1 MKRNI
6 VFEIYFNPKKYLSL
20 LTCIEQINGILK
32 IQHQYLVKRQDWY
45 LCATSKKEASIY
57 KMFDKDGV
65 TEIGLK
71 KMTQRYNKE
80 KDYFGLPI
88 WDKETEQA
96 SLLYILS
103 EGSSGQSFKVYVII
117 DFRSLEITLDDVQK
131 FCLALSE
138 HFDDAYITVNNN
150 YSEDKMVFPDRLSA
164 AWMIYLP
171 KVQLSHNIVPQAFDV
186 ISPTDHEGHAAGS
199 LVVTLPHF
207 FDNMN
212 TDDIKAVNS
221 VDIKLRE
228 LGLLPRYADFQR

>member
-1 MKRNI
+1 MKRSI
-6 VFEIYFNPKKYLSL
+6 VFDIYFNPKKYLSL

-45 LCATSKKEASIY
+45 LCATSKKKASIY

-71 KMTQRYNKE
+71 KMTQLYNKE
-80 KDYFGLPI
+80 KDYFGLAI
-88 WDKETEQA
+88 WDKKTEQG

-103 EGSSGQSFKVYVII
+103 EEGSGQSFKVHINIV
-117 DFRSLEITLDDVQK
+117 FRSLEITLDDVQK

-171 KVQLSHNIVPQAFDV
+171 KVQLSHNMIPQAFDV
-186 ISPTDHEGHAAGS
+186 ISVIDHERHAVGS
-199 LVVTLPHF
+199 LVVTVPHF
-207 FDNMN
+207 FDVMN

-221 VDIKLRE
+221 VDIRLRE
-228 LGLLPRYADFQR
+228 LGLLPLYADLYR

>member
-45 LCATSKKEASIY
+45 LCGTSKKKSSIY

-71 KMTQRYNKE
+71 KMTQRYNKDKE
-80 KDYFGLPI
+80 YFSLPI
-88 WDKETEQA
+88 WDKKTEQV
-96 SLLYILS
+96 SLLYMLS
-103 EGSSGQSFKVYVII
+103 KKSSGQSFKVRIMI
-117 DFRSLEITLDDVQK
+117 DFRSLEITLDDVQR

-138 HFDDAYITVNNN
+138 QFDDAYIVVNND
-150 YSEDKMVFPDRLSA
+150 YSDDKMVFPDRLSA

-171 KVQLSHNIVPQAFDV
+171 KVQLSHNMVPQAFDV
-186 ISPTDHEGHAAGS
+186 ISVIDHEKHAVGS
-199 LVVTLPHF
+199 LVVTVSHF
-207 FDNMN
+207 FDDMN
-212 TDDIKAVNS
+212 TDDIKTVNS

-228 LGLLPRYADFQR
+228 LGLLPLYADL

>member
-45 LCATSKKEASIY
+45 LCATSKKKASIY

-80 KDYFGLPI
+80 KDRFSLAI
-88 WDKETEQA
+88 WDKKTEQG
-96 SLLYILS
+96 SLLYMLS
-103 EGSSGQSFKVYVII
+103 DEGSGQSFKVRIII
-117 DFRSLEITLDDVQK
+117 DFRSLEITLDDAQK

-207 FDNMN
+207 FDVMN

-228 LGLLPRYADFQR
+228 LGLLPRYADFKR

>member
-103 EGSSGQSFKVYVII
+103 EGSFGQSFKVYVII
-117 DFRSLEITLDDVQK
+117 DFRSLEITLDDAQK

-150 YSEDKMVFPDRLSA
+150 YSEDKMAFPDRLSA

-199 LVVTLPHF
+199 LVVTVPHF
-207 FDNMN
+207 FDNRN
-212 TDDIKAVNS
+212 TDDIKAVRR
-221 VDIKLRE
+221 VDIKLHE

>member
-1 MKRNI
+1 MKRSI
-6 VFEIYFNPKKYLSL
+6 VFDIYFNPKKYLSL

-32 IQHQYLVKRQDWY
+32 IQHQYLVERQDWY
-45 LCATSKKEASIY
+45 LCGASKKNSSIY

-80 KDYFGLPI
+80 KDYFSLAI
-88 WDKETEQA
+88 WDKKTEQG
-96 SLLYILS
+96 SLLYMLS
-103 EGSSGQSFKVYVII
+103 EEGSGQSFKVHINIV
-117 DFRSLEITLDDVQK
+117 FRSLEITLDDAQK

-150 YSEDKMVFPDRLSA
+150 YSNYKMAFPDRLSA

-199 LVVTLPHF
+199 LVVTVPHF
-207 FDNMN
+207 FDDRN
-212 TDDIKAVNS
+212 TDDIKAVRR
-221 VDIKLRE
+221 VDIKLHE
-228 LGLLPRYADFQR
+228 LGLLPRYADF

>member
-45 LCATSKKEASIY
+45 LCATSKKKASIY

-103 EGSSGQSFKVYVII
+103 EGSFGQSFKVYVII
-117 DFRSLEITLDDVQK
+117 DFRSLEITLDDAQK

-150 YSEDKMVFPDRLSA
+150 YSEDKMAFPDRLSA

-199 LVVTLPHF
+199 LVVTVPHF
-207 FDNMN
+207 FDNRN
-212 TDDIKAVNS
+212 TDDIKAVRR
-221 VDIKLRE
+221 VDIKLHE

>member
-1 MKRNI
+1 MKRYI

-45 LCATSKKEASIY
+45 LCATSKKKASIY

-80 KDYFGLPI
+80 KDRFSLAI
-88 WDKETEQA
+88 WDKKTEQG
-96 SLLYILS
+96 SLLYMLS
-103 EGSSGQSFKVYVII
+103 EEGSGQSFKVHINI

-150 YSEDKMVFPDRLSA
+150 YSEDKMAFPDRLSA

-207 FDNMN
+207 FDVMN

-221 VDIKLRE
+221 VDIKLHE
-228 LGLLPRYADFQR
+228 LGLLPFYTDI

>member
-80 KDYFGLPI
+80 KDCFSLAI
-88 WDKETEQA
+88 WDKKTEQV
-96 SLLYILS
+96 SLVYMLS
-103 EGSSGQSFKVYVII
+103 DEGSGQSFNVRIII
-117 DFRSLEITLDDVQK
+117 DFRSLEITLDDAQK

-207 FDNMN
+207 FDDMN

-228 LGLLPRYADFQR
+228 LGLLPRYADFKR

>member
-45 LCATSKKEASIY
+45 LCATSKKKASIY

-80 KDYFGLPI
+80 KDRFSLAI
-88 WDKETEQA
+88 WDKKTEQG
-96 SLLYILS
+96 SLVYILS
-103 EGSSGQSFKVYVII
+103 EEGSGQSFKVHINIV
-117 DFRSLEITLDDVQK
+117 FRSLEITLNDAQK

-150 YSEDKMVFPDRLSA
+150 YSNYKMAFPDRLSA

-207 FDNMN
+207 FDEKN

-228 LGLLPRYADFQR
+228 LGLLPLYADL

>member
-71 KMTQRYNKE
+71 KMTQQYNKE
-80 KDYFGLPI
+80 KDRFSLAI
-88 WDKETEQA
+88 WDKKTEQS
-96 SLLYILS
+96 SLLYMLS
-103 EGSSGQSFKVYVII
+103 DEGSGQSFKVRIII
-117 DFRSLEITLDDVQK
+117 DFRSLEITLDDAQK

-150 YSEDKMVFPDRLSA
+150 YSNYKMAFPDRLSA

-207 FDNMN
+207 FDDMN

>member
-1 MKRNI
+1 MKRNL

-80 KDYFGLPI
+80 KDRFSLAI
-88 WDKETEQA
+88 WDKKTEQG

-103 EGSSGQSFKVYVII
+103 EEGSGQSFKVHINIV
-117 DFRSLEITLDDVQK
+117 FRSLEITLDDVQK

-150 YSEDKMVFPDRLSA
+150 YSDDKMVFPDRLSA

-186 ISPTDHEGHAAGS
+186 ISVIDHEGHAVGS
-199 LVVTLPHF
+199 LVVTVPHF
-207 FDNMN
+207 FDHRN
-212 TDDIKAVNS
+212 TDDIKAVRR
-221 VDIKLRE
+221 VDIKLHE
-228 LGLLPRYADFQR
+228 LDLLPLYADL

>member
-1 MKRNI
+1 MKRSI
-6 VFEIYFNPKKYLSL
+6 VFDIYFNPKKYLSL

-45 LCATSKKEASIY
+45 LCATSKKKASIY

-80 KDYFGLPI
+80 KDCFSLAI
-88 WDKETEQA
+88 WDKKTEQG
-96 SLLYILS
+96 SLVYILS
-103 EGSSGQSFKVYVII
+103 EEGSGQSFKVHINIV
-117 DFRSLEITLDDVQK
+117 FRSLEITLDDVQK

-150 YSEDKMVFPDRLSA
+150 YSNYKMAFPDRLSA

-171 KVQLSHNIVPQAFDV
+171 KVQLSHNMIPQAFDV
-186 ISPTDHEGHAAGS
+186 ISVIDHERHAVGS

-207 FDNMN
+207 FDVMN

-228 LGLLPRYADFQR
+228 LGLLPLYADLYR

>member
-1 MKRNI
+1 MKRSI
-6 VFEIYFNPKKYLSL
+6 VFDIYFNPKKYLSL

-45 LCATSKKEASIY
+45 LCATSKKKASIY

-71 KMTQRYNKE
+71 KMTQQYNKN
-80 KDYFGLPI
+80 KQFFGLAI
-88 WDKETEQA
+88 WDKKTEQV
-96 SLLYILS
+96 SLQYMLF
-103 EGSSGQSFKVYVII
+103 EKSSGQSCKVRIII
-117 DFRSLEITLDDVQK
+117 DFRSLEITLDDAQK

-150 YSEDKMVFPDRLSA
+150 YSNYKMAFPDRLSA

-199 LVVTLPHF
+199 LVVTVPHF
-207 FDNMN
+207 FDDRN
-212 TDDIKAVNS
+212 TDDIKAVRR
-221 VDIKLRE
+221 VDIKLHE
-228 LGLLPRYADFQR
+228 LGLLPRYADF

>member
-80 KDYFGLPI
+80 KDRFSLAI
-88 WDKETEQA
+88 WDKKTEQG
-96 SLLYILS
+96 SLVYILS
-103 EGSSGQSFKVYVII
+103 EEGSGQSFKVHINI

-150 YSEDKMVFPDRLSA
+150 YSDDKMVFPDRLSA

-207 FDNMN
+207 FDEKN

-228 LGLLPRYADFQR
+228 LGLLPLYADL

>member
-1 MKRNI
+1 MKRSI
-6 VFEIYFNPKKYLSL
+6 VFDIYFNPKKYLSL

-45 LCATSKKEASIY
+45 LCATSKKKASIY

-71 KMTQRYNKE
+71 KMTQLYNKE
-80 KDYFGLPI
+80 KDYFSLAI
-88 WDKETEQA
+88 WDKKTEQG
-96 SLLYILS
+96 SLVYMLS
-103 EGSSGQSFKVYVII
+103 DEGSGQSFKVRIII
-117 DFRSLEITLDDVQK
+117 DFRSLEITLDDAQK

-138 HFDDAYITVNNN
+138 HFDDAYITVNNDCPV
-150 YSEDKMVFPDRLSA
+150 DKIVFPDRLSA

-171 KVQLSHNIVPQAFDV
+171 KVQLSHNMIPQAFDV
-186 ISPTDHEGHAAGS
+186 ISVIDHEKHVVGS
-199 LVVTLPHF
+199 LVVTVPHF
-207 FDNMN
+207 FDVMN

-228 LGLLPRYADFQR
+228 LGLLPLYADLYR

>member
-1 MKRNI
+1 MKRSI
-6 VFEIYFNPKKYLSL
+6 VFDIYFNPKKYLSL

-45 LCATSKKEASIY
+45 LCATSKKKASIY

-80 KDYFGLPI
+80 KDCFSLAI
-88 WDKETEQA
+88 WDKKTEQG
-96 SLLYILS
+96 SLVYMLS
-103 EGSSGQSFKVYVII
+103 DEGSGQSFNVRIII

-150 YSEDKMVFPDRLSA
+150 YSNYKMAFPDRLSA

-199 LVVTLPHF
+199 LVVTVPHF
-207 FDNMN
+207 FDNRN
-212 TDDIKAVNS
+212 TDDIKAVRR
-221 VDIKLRE
+221 VDIKLHE
-228 LGLLPRYADFQR
+228 LGLLPRYADF

>member
-1 MKRNI
+1 MKRYI

-45 LCATSKKEASIY
+45 LCATSKKKASIY

-80 KDYFGLPI
+80 KDCFSLAI
-88 WDKETEQA
+88 WDKKTEQG
-96 SLLYILS
+96 SLLYMLS
-103 EGSSGQSFKVYVII
+103 DEGSGQSFKVHINIV
-117 DFRSLEITLDDVQK
+117 FRSLEITLDDVQK

-199 LVVTLPHF
+199 LVVTVPHF
-207 FDNMN
+207 FDNRN
-212 TDDIKAVNS
+212 TDDIKAVRR
-221 VDIKLRE
+221 VDIKLHE
-228 LGLLPRYADFQR
+228 LDLLPLYADL

>member
-1 MKRNI
+1 MKRYI

-71 KMTQRYNKE
+71 KMTQRYNKGNG
-80 KDYFGLPI
+80 YFSLPI

-96 SLLYILS
+96 SLQYILS
-103 EGSSGQSFKVYVII
+103 EESFGQSFKVYVMI

-150 YSEDKMVFPDRLSA
+150 YSEDKKVFPDRLSA

-207 FDNMN
+207 FDDMN

-228 LGLLPRYADFQR
+228 LGLLPRYADFKR

>member
-80 KDYFGLPI
+80 KDRFSLAI
-88 WDKETEQA
+88 WDKKTEQSA
-96 SLLYILS
+96 LLYMLS
-103 EGSSGQSFKVYVII
+103 DEGSGQSFKVRIII
-117 DFRSLEITLDDVQK
+117 DFRSLEITLDDAQK

-150 YSEDKMVFPDRLSA
+150 YSNYKMAFPDRLSA

-199 LVVTLPHF
+199 LVVTVPHF
-207 FDNMN
+207 FDERN
-212 TDDIKAVNS
+212 TDDIKAVRR
-221 VDIKLRE
+221 VDIKLHE
-228 LGLLPRYADFQR
+228 LGLLPLYADL

>member
-45 LCATSKKEASIY
+45 LCATSKKKASIY

-80 KDYFGLPI
+80 KDRFSLAI
-88 WDKETEQA
+88 WDKKTEQG
-96 SLLYILS
+96 SLLYMLS
-103 EGSSGQSFKVYVII
+103 EEGSGQSFKVHINIV
-117 DFRSLEITLDDVQK
+117 FRSLEITLDDAQK

-150 YSEDKMVFPDRLSA
+150 YSNYKMAFPDRLSA

-199 LVVTLPHF
+199 LVITLPHF
-207 FDNMN
+207 FDEKN
-212 TDDIKAVNS
+212 TDDIKAVHR

-228 LGLLPRYADFQR
+228 LGLLPLYADL

>member
-1 MKRNI
+1 MKRYI

-45 LCATSKKEASIY
+45 LCATSKKKASIY

-80 KDYFGLPI
+80 KDCFSLAI
-88 WDKETEQA
+88 WDKKTEQG
-96 SLLYILS
+96 SLLYMLS
-103 EGSSGQSFKVYVII
+103 DEGSGQSFKVHINIV
-117 DFRSLEITLDDVQK
+117 FRSLEITLDDVQK

-199 LVVTLPHF
+199 LVVTVPHF
-207 FDNMN
+207 FDNRN
-212 TDDIKAVNS
+212 TDDIKAVRR
-221 VDIKLRE
+221 VDIKLHE
-228 LGLLPRYADFQR
+228 LGLLPRYADF

>member
-45 LCATSKKEASIY
+45 LCATSKKKASIY

-71 KMTQRYNKE
+71 KMTQQYNKE

-96 SLLYILS
+96 SLLYTLS
-103 EGSSGQSFKVYVII
+103 EGSFGQSFKVYVII
-117 DFRSLEITLDDVQK
+117 DFRSLEITLDDAQK

-150 YSEDKMVFPDRLSA
+150 YSNYKMAFPDRLSA

-199 LVVTLPHF
+199 LVVTVPHF
-207 FDNMN
+207 FDNRN
-212 TDDIKAVNS
+212 TDDIKAVRR
-221 VDIKLRE
+221 VDIKLHE

>member
-71 KMTQRYNKE
+71 KMTQRYNKGNG
-80 KDYFGLPI
+80 YFGLPI

-103 EGSSGQSFKVYVII
+103 EGSFGQSFKVYVII

-138 HFDDAYITVNNN
+138 QFDDAYITVNNN
-150 YSEDKMVFPDRLSA
+150 YSNYKMAFPDRLSA

-199 LVVTLPHF
+199 LVVTVPHF
-207 FDNMN
+207 FDDRN
-212 TDDIKAVNS
+212 TDDIKAVRR
-221 VDIKLRE
+221 VDIKLHE

>member
-45 LCATSKKEASIY
+45 LCATSKKKASIY

-80 KDYFGLPI
+80 KDCFSLAI
-88 WDKETEQA
+88 WDKKTEQG
-96 SLLYILS
+96 SLVYMLS
-103 EGSSGQSFKVYVII
+103 DEGSEQSFKVHINIV
-117 DFRSLEITLDDVQK
+117 FRSLEITLDDAQK

-150 YSEDKMVFPDRLSA
+150 YSEDKMAFPDRLSA

-199 LVVTLPHF
+199 LVVTVPHF
-207 FDNMN
+207 FDNRN

-228 LGLLPRYADFQR
+228 LGLLPRYADF

>member
-45 LCATSKKEASIY
+45 LCGTSKKKASIY

-80 KDYFGLPI
+80 KDCFSLAI
-88 WDKETEQA
+88 WDKKTEQG
-96 SLLYILS
+96 SLVYMLS
-103 EGSSGQSFKVYVII
+103 DEGSGQSFKVHINIV
-117 DFRSLEITLDDVQK
+117 FRSLEITLDDAQK

-150 YSEDKMVFPDRLSA
+150 YSKDKMAFPDRLSA

-207 FDNMN
+207 FDEKN

-228 LGLLPRYADFQR
+228 LGLLPLYADL

>member
-71 KMTQRYNKE
+71 KMTQEYNKE

-103 EGSSGQSFKVYVII
+103 EGSSEQSFKVYVII
-117 DFRSLEITLDDVQK
+117 DFRSLEITLDDAQK

-199 LVVTLPHF
+199 LVVTVPHF
-207 FDNMN
+207 FDNRN
-212 TDDIKAVNS
+212 TDDIKAVRR
-221 VDIKLRE
+221 VDIKLHE

>member
-80 KDYFGLPI
+80 KDCFSLAI
-88 WDKETEQA
+88 WDKKTEQG
-96 SLLYILS
+96 SLVYMLS
-103 EGSSGQSFKVYVII
+103 DEGSGQSFNVRII
-117 DFRSLEITLDDVQK
+117 INFRSLEITLDDAQK

-228 LGLLPRYADFQR
+228 LGLLPRYADF

>member
-207 FDNMN
+207 FDVMN

-228 LGLLPRYADFQR
+228 LGLLPRYADF

>member
-20 LTCIEQINGILK
+20 LTCIEHVNNILK
-32 IQHQYLVKRQDWY
+32 IQQQYLYKEQDWY
-45 LCATSKKEASIY
+45 LCSTSKKKSSIY
-57 KMFDKDGV
+57 KGFDKDGV

-71 KMTQRYNKE
+71 KMTQEYH
-80 KDYFGLPI
+80 KDKRHFCLAI
-88 WDKETEQA
+88 WDKKTEEAALVYSIYEQTCGQPFKVKIR
-96 SLLYILS
+96 LDYDILLS
-103 EGSSGQSFKVYVII
+103 EIELI
-117 DFRSLEITLDDVQK
+117 NIQK

-138 HFDDAYITVNNN
+138 QFDDAYIMVNNN
-150 YSEDKMVFPDRLSA
+150 YSNYKMAFPDRLSA

-207 FDNMN
+207 FDDMN

-228 LGLLPRYADFQR
+228 LGLLPLYADF

>member
-45 LCATSKKEASIY
+45 LCATSKKKASIY

-71 KMTQRYNKE
+71 KMTQQYNKE

-117 DFRSLEITLDDVQK
+117 DFRSLEITLDDAQK

-171 KVQLSHNIVPQAFDV
+171 KVQLSHNMVPQAFDV

-199 LVVTLPHF
+199 LVVTVPHF
-207 FDNMN
+207 FDNRN
-212 TDDIKAVNS
+212 TDDIKAVRR
-221 VDIKLRE
+221 VDIKLHE
-228 LGLLPRYADFQR
+228 LGLLPRYADF

>member
-1 MKRNI
+1 MKRYI

-45 LCATSKKEASIY
+45 LCATSKKKASIY

-80 KDYFGLPI
+80 KDCFSLAI
-88 WDKETEQA
+88 WDKKTEQG
-96 SLLYILS
+96 SLLYMLS
-103 EGSSGQSFKVYVII
+103 DEGSGQSFKVHINIV
-117 DFRSLEITLDDVQK
+117 FRSLEITLDDVQK

-207 FDNMN
+207 FDVMN

-228 LGLLPRYADFQR
+228 LGLLPRYADF

>member
-71 KMTQRYNKE
+71 KMTQQYNKE
-80 KDYFGLPI
+80 KDYFSLAI
-88 WDKETEQA
+88 WDKKTEQG

-103 EGSSGQSFKVYVII
+103 EEGSGQSFKVHINIV
-117 DFRSLEITLDDVQK
+117 FRSLEITLDDAQK

-207 FDNMN
+207 FDVMN

>member
-80 KDYFGLPI
+80 KDCFSLAI
-88 WDKETEQA
+88 WDKKTEQG
-96 SLLYILS
+96 SLVYMLS
-103 EGSSGQSFKVYVII
+103 DEGSEQSFKVRIII
-117 DFRSLEITLDDVQK
+117 DFRSLEITLDDAQK

-150 YSEDKMVFPDRLSA
+150 YSEDKMAFPDRLSA

-207 FDNMN
+207 FDDMN

-228 LGLLPRYADFQR
+228 LGLLPLYADF

>member
-80 KDYFGLPI
+80 KDCFSLAI
-88 WDKETEQA
+88 WDKKTEQG
-96 SLLYILS
+96 SLVYMLS
-103 EGSSGQSFKVYVII
+103 DEGSGQSFKVHINIV
-117 DFRSLEITLDDVQK
+117 FRSLEITLDDAQK

-150 YSEDKMVFPDRLSA
+150 YSNYKMAFPDRLSA

-171 KVQLSHNIVPQAFDV
+171 KVQLSHNMVPQAFDV
-186 ISPTDHEGHAAGS
+186 VSVIDHEGHAVGS
-199 LVVTLPHF
+199 LVVTVPNF
-207 FDNMN
+207 FDDRN
-212 TDDIKAVNS
+212 TDDIKAVHR
-221 VDIKLRE
+221 VDNKLHE
-228 LGLLPRYADFQR
+228 LDLLPLYADL

>member
-45 LCATSKKEASIY
+45 LCATSKKKASIY

-80 KDYFGLPI
+80 KDCFSLAI
-88 WDKETEQA
+88 WDKKTEQG
-96 SLLYILS
+96 SLVYMLS
-103 EGSSGQSFKVYVII
+103 DEGSEQSFKVHINIV
-117 DFRSLEITLDDVQK
+117 FRSLEITLDDAQK

-150 YSEDKMVFPDRLSA
+150 YSKDKMAFPDRLSA

-199 LVVTLPHF
+199 LVVTVPHF
-207 FDNMN
+207 FDNRN
-212 TDDIKAVNS
+212 TDDIKAVRR
-221 VDIKLRE
+221 VDIKLHE

>member
-45 LCATSKKEASIY
+45 LCATSKKKASIY

-103 EGSSGQSFKVYVII
+103 EGSFGQSFKVYVII

-207 FDNMN
+207 FDEKN

-228 LGLLPRYADFQR
+228 LGLLPLYADL

>member
-71 KMTQRYNKE
+71 KMTQQYNKE

-117 DFRSLEITLDDVQK
+117 DFRSLEITLDDAQK

-207 FDNMN
+207 FDDMN

>member
-45 LCATSKKEASIY
+45 LCATSKKKASIY

-80 KDYFGLPI
+80 KDCFSLAI
-88 WDKETEQA
+88 WDKKTEQG
-96 SLLYILS
+96 SLVYMLS
-103 EGSSGQSFKVYVII
+103 DEGSGQSFKVHINIV
-117 DFRSLEITLDDVQK
+117 FRSLEITLDDAQK

-150 YSEDKMVFPDRLSA
+150 YSEDKMAFPDRLSA

-199 LVVTLPHF
+199 LVVTVPHF
-207 FDNMN
+207 FDNRN
-212 TDDIKAVNS
+212 TDDIKAVRR
-221 VDIKLRE
+221 VDIKLHE

>member
-1 MKRNI
+1 MKRNL

-80 KDYFGLPI
+80 KDRFSLAI
-88 WDKETEQA
+88 WDKKTEQG

-103 EGSSGQSFKVYVII
+103 EEGSGQSFKVHINIV
-117 DFRSLEITLDDVQK
+117 FRSLEITLDDVQK

-150 YSEDKMVFPDRLSA
+150 YSDDKMVFPDRLSA

-207 FDNMN
+207 FDDMN

-228 LGLLPRYADFQR
+228 LGLLPRYADF